1 MWITRHDTLKWYEV
15 MQVGVSDAQHLHMV
29 QSYASG
35 GFGCTTP
42 RNGTSYAR
50 VVFYSTSQKNG
61 TNSSMWGLE
70 VRNSHKWHKVTN
82 IFDFGAQHTKVAQG
96 CAHVC
101 LKRTFN

>member
-15 MQVGVSDAQHLHMV
+15 MQVGVSDAQHLEMV
-29 QSYASG
+29 
-35 GFGCTTP
+35 
-42 RNGTSYAR
+42 RSYAR

-82 IFDFGAQHTKVAQG
+82 IFDFGAQHLKVAQG